1 VVVVEGATLA
11 TFVTGP
17 ITMIIIGILL
27 NIVGLGVL
35 CWALFT
41 LAIYAFPFFVG
52 LTAGIYAFQAGTGP
66 FGVIVVGFVAGGS
79 ALVLGRCAFS
89 VARGPVVRL
98 LIGLL
103 FVVPAARA
111 GYDVTLALSH
121 IGSPS
126 EWWREPFAMLGAI
139 AVGSTTWARVSMLSE
154 PALRPGVAL
163 GPTQPPIGATTNSW

>member
-1 VVVVEGATLA
+1 
-11 TFVTGP
+11 
-17 ITMIIIGILL
+17 MIIIGILL

-66 FGVIVVGFVAGGS
+66 FGAIVVGFVAGGS
-79 ALVLGRCAFS
+79 ALVLGRYAFS

-103 FVVPAARA
+103 FAVPAARA
-111 GYDVTLALSH
+111 GYDMILALSH
-121 IGSPS
+121 IGIPS
-126 EWWREPFAMLGAI
+126 EWWRESFAVLGAI
-139 AVGSTTWARVSMLSE
+139 AVGGTAWANVSMQTD
-154 PALRPGVAL
+154 PAPRPGVAL
-163 GPTQPPIGATTNSW
+163 SPIQPPNGATTAGG